1 MSKAPLLKV
10 EGLVKHFPVKG
21 GILGR
26 TVDKVHAVDGVSFT
40 LQAERRWA
48 WWVNP
53 AAARAPPAAASCA

>member
-26 TVDKVHAVDGVSFT
+26 TVDKELCS
-40 LQAERRWA
+40 
-48 WWVNP
+48 
-53 AAARAPPAAASCA
+53 